1 MRILITVDP
10 EIPVPPLTYG
20 GIERIVD
27 QLIGGLRSRG
37 HAVGLAAHPESSV
50 PVDQFFPWPGPRSQS
65 RADTLR
71 NLGALV
77 RSIREF
83 QPDVVHSFSRLAYL
97 LPHLWGPRPLVMSYQ
112 REPTART
119 VGMAARLARP
129 GRLTFTGCS
138 RYIAA
143 RGRCHGGAW
152 EAIPN
157 FVDPRALPFQPR
169 VAVDA
174 PLVFLSRVESIKGAH
189 LAIEIARRCGRRLV
203 IAGNHADSGPE
214 GDYWRDRVAPFLGSG
229 IEYVGPVDDRQ
240 KAALLGEAGAL
251 LVPVQWDEP
260 FGIVFAEALACG
272 TPVISCPRGALPEI
286 VRDAQEGF
294 LVETVDDACRA
305 VARLAEID
313 RRACRRRMEEKFSA
327 PVVVGRYEA
336 LYRRLVDAMDR
347 GR

>member
-27 QLIGGLRSRG
+27 QLVRGLRGRG
-37 HAVGLAAHPESSV
+37 HTVGLAAHPASAA
-50 PVDQFFPWPGPRSQS
+50 PVDRFFPWPGGRSQS
-65 RADTLR
+65 GTDTLR
-71 NLGALV
+71 NLGALG
-77 RSIREF
+77 RAIREF

-97 LPHLWGPRPLVMSYQ
+97 IPHLWGPRPLLMSYQ

-119 VGMAARLARP
+119 VGIAARLARR
-129 GRLTFTGCS
+129 GRLTFSGCS
-138 RYIAA
+138 GYIAA
-143 RGRCHGGAW
+143 QGRRHGGEW

-157 FVDPRALPFQPR
+157 FVDPEALPFRSR

-189 LAIEIARRCGRRLV
+189 VAIDIARRCGRRLV
-203 IAGNHADSGPE
+203 IAGNHADSGAE
-214 GDYWRDRVAPFLGSG
+214 GDYWRTRIEPFIGSG
-229 IEYVGPVDDRQ
+229 GIDYVGPVNDSQ
-240 KAALLGEAGAL
+240 KALLLGEASAL
-251 LVPVQWDEP
+251 LVPVQWPEP

-286 VRDAQEGF
+286 VRDGQEGF
-294 LVETVDDACRA
+294 LIETVDEACRA
-305 VARLAEID
+305 VARLGEIG
-313 RRACRRRMEEKFSA
+313 RQACRRRMEQQFSA
-327 PVVVGRYEA
+327 PVVVGRYEE
-336 LYRRLVDAMDR
+336 LYSRLVGAI